1 MSGARC
7 ILLAAGGTGG
17 HLFPAAALAAA
28 LAKRGVEIEL
38 ATDDRARKYGQ
49 DFPARAIHAFPSAT
63 TTGAG
68 ALSKAK
74 AALIL
79 AEGVAIALAKLVR
92 IKPRAVVGFG
102 GYPTVPPLL
111 AASFLRVPSVLH
123 EQNAVMGR
131 ANRFLSPR
139 VSMVAC
145 GFPQLKGL
153 DAKTKAKT
161 HYTGN
166 PVRPEVIAAAATPY
180 PELSGQRLQ
189 VLVTGGSQGAR
200 VMADV
205 VPEALALLSAD
216 ERQWIRLT
224 QQARGEDKARVAAAC
239 ARMNFPVEVAEF
251 FADLPARIAAAHLV
265 IARAGASTVSE
276 LAVIGRPSV
285 LVPFPHALDQDQ
297 AANAATLA
305 ASGGAVV
312 IPQTEFTPERV
323 ATILRE
329 ALASPAKLAQ
339 SARAAKSA
347 GVSDA
352 AERLADLVLQVAQ
365 PAQNT
370 PSPLG
375 RRWRK
380 APDEGSAP

>member
-1 MSGARC
+1 VSGARC

-28 LAKRGVEIEL
+28 LARRGVEVEL
-38 ATDDRARKYGQ
+38 ATDDRALKYGK
-49 DFPARAIHAFPSAT
+49 DFPARAVHSFPSAT

-74 AALIL
+74 AAATLG
-79 AEGVAIALAKLVR
+79 AGVAAALVKLRR
-92 IKPRAVVGFG
+92 IKPRAVIGFG

-111 AASFLRVPSVLH
+111 AASLLRIPSVLH

-131 ANRFLSPR
+131 ANRFLSSR
-139 VSMVAC
+139 VSIIAC
-145 GFPQLKGL
+145 GFPELGGVDGETK
-153 DAKTKAKT
+153 DKTR
-161 HYTGN
+161 YTGN
-166 PVRPEVIAAAATPY
+166 PVRPAVIAAAATPY
-180 PELSGQRLQ
+180 PDLVGQRLR

-205 VPEALALLSAD
+205 VPAALALLASD

-224 QQARGEDKARVAAAC
+224 LQARGEDKARVAAAC
-239 ARMNFPVEVAEF
+239 ARLNYPVEVAEF

-265 IARAGASTVSE
+265 IGRAGASTVSE

-297 AANAATLA
+297 AANAAALA
-305 ASGGAVV
+305 ASGGALVV
-312 IPQTEFTPERV
+312 PQTQFTPERL
-323 ATILRE
+323 AAILRE
-329 ALASPAKLAQ
+329 ALASPAKLVE
-339 SARAAKSA
+339 SAKAAKAA

-352 AERLADLVLQVAQ
+352 ADRLADLVMKIA
-365 PAQNT
+365 
-370 PSPLG
+370 
-375 RRWRK
+375 K
-380 APDEGSAP
+380 AA